1 MFTQRFLDCL
11 WDENVL
17 LDIDLFREE
26 LAKRSDPIGDSLQHM
41 VADLWRLR
49 FAYDVL
55 IVDATPRTEG
65 HAGEVQRS
73 G

>member
-1 MFTQRFLDCL
+1 MSTQRFLDCV

-17 LDIDLFREE
+17 LNIDLFREE

-41 VADLWRLR
+41 VADLRSLR